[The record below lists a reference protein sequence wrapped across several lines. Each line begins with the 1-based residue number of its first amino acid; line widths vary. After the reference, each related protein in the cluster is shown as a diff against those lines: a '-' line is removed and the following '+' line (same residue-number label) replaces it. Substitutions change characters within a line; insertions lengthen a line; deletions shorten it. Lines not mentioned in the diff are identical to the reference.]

1 MEKIKLIPAREQI
14 ATEIK
19 HAIISGQLQP
29 GEELVQMKIAEMLG
43 VSRMPIREAFHIL
56 EKDGYIILE
65 NSRKAIVSDFTI
77 DNIIEHY
84 ELRAL
89 LEGNVAFRAA
99 QTRPDVTQLQEIVD
113 LIDKNLGKPDFV
125 HYNEMFHKEIWHLSQ
140 SPKHTEII
148 TNLWNRIPH
157 QLVVVTAEGQ
167 RASNMEHKKIL
178 LALKE
183 ADAPAADHHMRQHIL
198 RSMSDYTSR
207 LKKELDS

>member
-19 HAIISGQLQP
+19 HAIISGQLKP
-29 GEELVQMKIAEMLG
+29 GTELIQVKIAELLG

-56 EKDGYIILE
+56 EKDGYIKLE

-84 ELRAL
+84 ESRAL

-99 QTRPDVTQLQEIVD
+99 QTRPDVSQLQKIVD
-113 LIDKNLGKPDFV
+113 LIDINLGKPDFV
-125 HYNEMFHKEIWHLSQ
+125 QYNEMFHKEIWRLSQ

-157 QLVVVTAEGQ
+157 QLVVVNAEGQ

-178 LALKE
+178 QSLKE
-183 ADAPAADHHMRQHIL
+183 ADAPGADHSMRQHIL
-198 RSMSDYTSR
+198 RSMSDYISR
-207 LKKELDS
+207 LRKELDS

>member
-19 HAIISGQLQP
+19 HAIISGQLKP
-29 GEELVQMKIAEMLG
+29 GTELIQVKIAELLG

-56 EKDGYIILE
+56 EKDGYIKLE

-77 DNIIEHY
+77 D
-84 ELRAL
+84 
-89 LEGNVAFRAA
+89 VAFRAA
-99 QTRPDVTQLQEIVD
+99 QTRPDVSQLQKIVD
-113 LIDKNLGKPDFV
+113 LIDINLGKPDFV
-125 HYNEMFHKEIWHLSQ
+125 QYNEMFHKEIWRLSQ

-157 QLVVVTAEGQ
+157 QLVVVNAEGQ

-178 LALKE
+178 QSLKE
-183 ADAPAADHHMRQHIL
+183 ADAPGADHSMRQHIL
-198 RSMSDYTSR
+198 RSMSDYISR
-207 LKKELDS
+207 LRKELDS

>member
-19 HAIISGQLQP
+19 RAIISGQLKP
-29 GEELVQMKIAEMLG
+29 GTELVQMKIAEMLG

-65 NSRKAIVSDFTI
+65 NSRKAIVSDLTI

-99 QTRPDVTQLQEIVD
+99 QTRPDVSQLQVYVD
-113 LIDKNLGKPDFV
+113 LIDENLGKPDFV
-125 HYNEMFHKEIWHLSQ
+125 HYNEMFHKEIWRLSQ

-148 TNLWNRIPH
+148 THLWNRIPH
-157 QLVVVTAEGQ
+157 QLVVVTEQGQ

-178 LALKE
+178 QALKD
-183 ADAPAADHHMRQHIL
+183 ADAPAADHTMRQHIL

-207 LKKELDS
+207 LKEELDS